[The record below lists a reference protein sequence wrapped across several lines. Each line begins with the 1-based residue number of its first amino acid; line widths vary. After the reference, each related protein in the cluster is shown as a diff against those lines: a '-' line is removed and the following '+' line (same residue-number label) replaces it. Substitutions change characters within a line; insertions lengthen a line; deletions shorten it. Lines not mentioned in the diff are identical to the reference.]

1 MSIFLTILAGVVTF
15 VIGQV
20 ILRIYIEPVQG
31 LRALIGETSAAL
43 INYGVLGKKDKEQ
56 SIALI
61 QGASEEFRLI
71 ASKLESGTYLI
82 PYYRRVSKIFGLP
95 SEADIYTAVSYIID
109 ISNNLG
115 NLKEPRGTNIIV
127 EHYNSTKAEKVRKL
141 LKINVP
147 VTFRPGGIDSNE
159 A

>member
-1 MSIFLTILAGVVTF
+1 MSIFFTILAGVITF
-15 VIGQV
+15 VIGQI
-20 ILRIYIEPVQG
+20 ILRIYIEPVQNF
-31 LRALIGETSAAL
+31 RALVGETSAAL

-61 QGASEEFRLI
+61 HGASQEFRLI

-82 PYYRRVSKIFGLP
+82 PNYSRVSKFFGLP
-95 SEADIYTAVSYIID
+95 SEADVYESVSYLID
-109 ISNNLG
+109 ISNSLG
-115 NLKEPRGTNIIV
+115 NLTEPRATNILY
-127 EHYNSTKAEKVRKL
+127 EHYNAIKAEKVRQL

-147 VTFRPGGIDSNE
+147 TFFDPDGIDSSK